1 MEKTFF
7 LFLLAV
13 VVQFYFGLDNSLIER
28 DLYKDLGLTDSA
40 SLKDIKKAFR
50 KLAQVHHPDKSKPS
64 NREANEIIFR
74 EVAAAYE
81 VLSDSSQRQEY
92 DSERKGRERRSTGRF
107 QYESSSSQQNG
118 QRERQNQQYGHGH
131 RSTYPNHDDSFA
143 DDRSGYNRRNDF
155 PFATYRPSVANTI
168 LPATQVIFPYS
179 PIIVSQDR
187 QHFALL
193 DIHCS
198 LGVYKGDADVVIK
211 HLIFFQS
218 PPDLTMMP
226 VELKFRTE
234 GEPSLNGKCFAGL
247 DEVGVLRVYRGHPE
261 YPDNSEPLWS
271 SDPPTDDSSEYNSYF
286 QRFYLELSNTGELA
300 VRMFVAGSSD
310 SQCVWSTTSCNVYMA
325 LLKEM
330 RGQVSQTLVEVF
342 VELKEIISMLKKKA
356 LLVYELLA
364 DKERSSALLQTV
376 KQKVMTEATNIWNII
391 AKRDDIKGSE
401 SSRSGA
407 SQGFGSSGSSS
418 SSSRSGTSTDKGS
431 GSNDSETGA
440 QKRKNRQRAAGK

>member
-1 MEKTFF
+1 MEKI
-7 LFLLAV
+7 LLLVFLLASII
-13 VVQFYFGLDNSLIER
+13 QFHSGLDNSLIER
-28 DLYKDLGLTDSA
+28 DLYKDLGLTNVA

-50 KLAQVHHPDKSKPS
+50 KLAQVHHPDKSKAS

-92 DSERKGRERRSTGRF
+92 DSMRKNYEKKSSGGRF
-107 QYESSSSQQNG
+107 QQESSSSNERYR
-118 QRERQNQQYGHGH
+118 REQQNQQHGYDYS
-131 RSTYPNHDDSFA
+131 STYSNYDDSFA
-143 DDRSGYNRRNDF
+143 DDRSGYNRRSDF

-234 GEPSLNGKCFAGL
+234 GEPSLNGRCFAGL
-247 DEVGVLRVYRGHPE
+247 DEVGILRVYRGHPE

-271 SDPPTDDSSEYNSYF
+271 SDPPVDDSSEYNSYF

-330 RGQVSQTLVEVF
+330 RGQVSQSF
-342 VELKEIISMLKKKA
+342 VEIFRETKEIIIVIKKNA
-356 LLVYELLA
+356 LLIYRILV
-364 DKERSSALLQTV
+364 DRERLSSLLQTV
-376 KQKVMTEATNIWNII
+376 RQEVEKAVSTVLNIFAMRGNEKVGESKETSW
-391 AKRDDIKGSE
+391 GSD
-401 SSRSGA
+401 STRS
-407 SQGFGSSGSSS
+407 
-418 SSSRSGTSTDKGS
+418 STDKRFHG
-431 GSNDSETGA
+431 NDFESGA
-440 QKRKNRQRAAGK
+440 QRRKNRQRAGGK

>member
-1 MEKTFF
+1 MEKI
-7 LFLLAV
+7 LLLVFLLASV
-13 VVQFYFGLDNSLIER
+13 IQFHFGLDNSLIER
-28 DLYKDLGLTDSA
+28 DLYKDLGLTNAA

-50 KLAQVHHPDKSKPS
+50 KLAQVHHPDKSKSS

-92 DSERKGRERRSTGRF
+92 DSMRKSRENRNSGGRF
-107 QYESSSSQQNG
+107 HHESSSSNQRYR
-118 QRERQNQQYGHGH
+118 RERQSQQHGYDYS
-131 RSTYPNHDDSFA
+131 STYSNYDDSFA
-143 DDRSGYNRRNDF
+143 DDSSGYNRRNDF

-234 GEPSLNGKCFAGL
+234 GEPSLNGRCFAGL
-247 DEVGVLRVYRGHPE
+247 DKVGILRVYRGHPE
-261 YPDNSEPLWS
+261 YPDDSEPLWS
-271 SDPPTDDSSEYNSYF
+271 SDPPADDSSDYNSYF

-330 RGQVSQTLVEVF
+330 RGQVSQSLIEVF
-342 VELKEIISMLKKKA
+342 RETKELILVMKKNV
-356 LLVYELLA
+356 LLIYRTFVDRDRL
-364 DKERSSALLQTV
+364 SALLQTAR
-376 KQKVMTEATNIWNII
+376 QKIEGAVSNLLKFIARRGDDKVGEAKETN
-391 AKRDDIKGSE
+391 
-401 SSRSGA
+401 
-407 SQGFGSSGSSS
+407 GSSDSTRSSKDKSFHS
-418 SSSRSGTSTDKGS
+418 SDF
-431 GSNDSETGA
+431 ETGA
-440 QKRKNRQRAAGK
+440 QRRKNRQRAGGK